1 MRHVLSLVEK
11 GWAGARQV
19 SIRFTESGAQV
30 EHLVR
35 GWISREVLEVIT
47 PYRGVRVRG
56 IPKQWYKVIAWVRL
70 FLDQGSRH
78 LTLILVDNERT
89 VQWIGRWFPALR
101 QKVVLVLEA
110 PDGSPQIFWRGR
122 AVEVSAL
129 LSVAVG

>member
-19 SIRFTESGAQV
+19 SIRFTESGV
-30 EHLVR
+30 GVDHLVR
-35 GWISREVLEVIT
+35 GWISREVCEVIT
-47 PYRGVRVRG
+47 PYRGMWIQG
-56 IPKQWYKVIAWVRL
+56 IPKQWYKMLAWVRL
-70 FLDQGSRH
+70 LFAQRSSQ